1 MALLLATG
9 LGLVSLPLLTYT
21 YPSFTQ
27 IIWSSY
33 WQCRRCRV
41 ITPALSAFIEET
53 LAAENMTGLSV
64 AVVPKHGPPE
74 FHSWGYRTEDGDEI
88 TPDTLFHMGS
98 VSKAFCATALG
109 LLIDDFANGRN
120 DLLPEWQLMDE
131 WASERANLRD
141 ILSHVSGLPR
151 HDLSYG
157 PLDTPHDFLTRLRY
171 LRPAFELR
179 EQWSYNNIM
188 YVVGAHIIAT
198 YADKPYT
205 SFVEERIFSPLGM
218 SSSTFSPEKA
228 ESSGKFSQGWTKDGR
243 RLPQWFSEDT
253 AFLFA
258 GPGGV
263 ISSAV
268 DMSKWIL
275 MWINEGVHHNKAFI
289 PLSVYQNVSYSYAID
304 TDHPIDSEYSIAG
317 YGMGW
322 SRSSYRGHD
331 VVQHSGGLPGF
342 NTLVSFLPS
351 DEIGV
356 TVFVNGYDQI
366 KPMATILNRIFDAA
380 LHLDSSLTL
389 SSADGSSP
397 PKPITKPSAWSP
409 TVSLTDFA
417 GTYTNAGYGTFTLCA
432 PSSAS
437 SYCAK
442 VQSDFTTVDVARGA
456 SVPSLELLAEWPR
469 TWASHVRMRYQQGS
483 IFSIDFTTLF
493 PHGYGKDVTPFETG
507 HIEKA
512 EATVEFVIEDGQVVG
527 FGLTGMHGWL
537 WERARISHSVQDRA
551 EAWFDRV

>member
-1 MALLLATG
+1 
-9 LGLVSLPLLTYT
+9 
-21 YPSFTQ
+21 
-27 IIWSSY
+27 
-33 WQCRRCRV
+33 
-41 ITPALSAFIEET
+41 AFIEET

-74 FHSWGYRTEDGDEI
+74 FHSWGYRTEDGDKI

-120 DLLPEWQLMDE
+120 VTALPPGLTEITWHTRLKDLLPEWQLMDE

-258 GPGGV
+258 GPG
-263 ISSAV
+263 
-268 DMSKWIL
+268 
-275 MWINEGVHHNKAFI
+275 
-289 PLSVYQNVSYSYAID
+289 
-304 TDHPIDSEYSIAG
+304 
-317 YGMGW
+317 
-322 SRSSYRGHD
+322 
-331 VVQHSGGLPGF
+331 
-342 NTLVSFLPS
+342 
-351 DEIGV
+351 
-356 TVFVNGYDQI
+356 
-366 KPMATILNRIFDAA
+366 
-380 LHLDSSLTL
+380 
-389 SSADGSSP
+389 
-397 PKPITKPSAWSP
+397 
-409 TVSLTDFA
+409 
-417 GTYTNAGYGTFTLCA
+417 
-432 PSSAS
+432 
-437 SYCAK
+437 
-442 VQSDFTTVDVARGA
+442 
-456 SVPSLELLAEWPR
+456 
-469 TWASHVRMRYQQGS
+469 
-483 IFSIDFTTLF
+483 
-493 PHGYGKDVTPFETG
+493 
-507 HIEKA
+507 
-512 EATVEFVIEDGQVVG
+512 
-527 FGLTGMHGWL
+527 
-537 WERARISHSVQDRA
+537 
-551 EAWFDRV
+551 

>member
-1 MALLLATG
+1 MGTEIL
-9 LGLVSLPLLTYT
+9 
-21 YPSFTQ
+21 
-27 IIWSSY
+27 
-33 WQCRRCRV
+33 RRQVVPV

-64 AVVPKHGPPE
+64 AVVPKHGPSE
-74 FHSWGYRTEDGDEI
+74 FHSWGYRTEDGDKI
-88 TPDTLFHMGS
+88 TPDVEYRYPFY
-98 VSKAFCATALG
+98 SKSARSCATALG

-120 DLLPEWQLMDE
+120 VTALPPVLTEITWHTRLKDLLPDWQLMDE
-131 WASERANLRD
+131 WATERANLHD

-331 VVQHSGGLPGF
+331 PMVHQVVQHSGGLPGF

-389 SSADGSSP
+389 SSA
-397 PKPITKPSAWSP
+397 WSP

-442 VQSDFTTVDVARGA
+442 VQSDFTTVDDARGVSA
-456 SVPSLELLAEWPR
+456 PLSSYWQEWPR
-469 TWASHVRMRYQQGS
+469 KWHRTSACDTSKAPSSTSTSRPYS
-483 IFSIDFTTLF
+483 

-507 HIEKA
+507 DIERA

-527 FGLTGMHGWL
+527 FGLSGMHGWL